1 MITLGGY
8 SMDRIIDWAEI
19 FAKLKTENIISY
31 VSSFDLIG
39 LASNPYV
46 IVPAILVL
54 CLLIFFKFV
63 RTLAVLV
70 GTVAICFALSYSL
83 PKENQE
89 VIVGNI
95 AILGATCFLVAACWI
110 YVFFIRS
117 D

>member
-1 MITLGGY
+1 
-8 SMDRIIDWAEI
+8 MDRIIDWAEI

-46 IVPAILVL
+46 MVPAILVL
-54 CLLIFFKFV
+54 CLLIFFKFI

-70 GTVAICFALSYSL
+70 GTVAICFALSHSL

-95 AILGATCFLVAACWI
+95 AILGATCFSVAACWI

>member
-1 MITLGGY
+1 MNWT
-8 SMDRIIDWAEI
+8 IDWAEI
-19 FAKLKTENIISY
+19 FEKLKTENIISY
-31 VSSFDLIG
+31 VSSFDLIS
-39 LASNPYV
+39 LAGNPYV

-54 CLLIFFKFV
+54 CLLIFFKFI

-89 VIVGNI
+89 L
-95 AILGATCFLVAACWI
+95 ALGDIGVLGVTCFLVAGCWI

>member
-1 MITLGGY
+1 
-8 SMDRIIDWAEI
+8 MDRTIDWAEI
-19 FAKLKTENIISY
+19 LEKLKTENIISY

-39 LASNPYV
+39 LAGNPYV

-70 GTVAICFALSYSL
+70 GTVAICFVLIYSL
-83 PKENQE
+83 PEENQE
-89 VIVGNI
+89 LDLGDVGV
-95 AILGATCFLVAACWI
+95 LGATCSSVAACWI
-110 YVFFIRS
+110 YVFLIRS

>member
-1 MITLGGY
+1 
-8 SMDRIIDWAEI
+8 MDRTIDWAE
-19 FAKLKTENIISY
+19 FFEKLKTENIISY

-70 GTVAICFALSYSL
+70 SIVAICFALNYSL

-89 VIVGNI
+89 VIVGDI
-95 AILGATCFLVAACWI
+95 AVLGVTCFSVAACWI

>member
-1 MITLGGY
+1 
-8 SMDRIIDWAEI
+8 MDRTIDWAE
-19 FAKLKTENIISY
+19 FFEKLKTENIISY
-31 VSSFDLIG
+31 VSSFDLIS

-54 CLLIFFKFV
+54 CLLVFFKFV

-89 VIVGNI
+89 LD
-95 AILGATCFLVAACWI
+95 LGDIGVLGVTCFLVAGCWI
-110 YVFFIRS
+110 YIFFIRS

>member
-1 MITLGGY
+1 
-8 SMDRIIDWAEI
+8 MDRIIDWAEI

-70 GTVAICFALSYSL
+70 GIVAICLALIYSL
-83 PKENQE
+83 PKEGQE
-89 VIVGNI
+89 VILGDI
-95 AILGATCFLVAACWI
+95 AVLGVTCSSVVACWI
-110 YVFFIRS
+110 YVFFIRN

>member
-1 MITLGGY
+1 
-8 SMDRIIDWAEI
+8 MDRTIDWAE
-19 FAKLKTENIISY
+19 FFEKLKTENIISY

-70 GTVAICFALSYSL
+70 GTVAICFALRYSL
-83 PKENQE
+83 PGENQE
-89 VIVGNI
+89 VIVGDI
-95 AILGATCFLVAACWI
+95 AVLGATCFLVAACWI

>member
-1 MITLGGY
+1 
-8 SMDRIIDWAEI
+8 MDRTIDWAEI
-19 FAKLKTENIISY
+19 LEKLKTENIISY

-70 GTVAICFALSYSL
+70 GIVAICLALNYSL

-89 VIVGNI
+89 VIVGDI
-95 AILGATCFLVAACWI
+95 AVLGVTCFSVAACWI
-110 YVFFIRS
+110 YVFFIRN